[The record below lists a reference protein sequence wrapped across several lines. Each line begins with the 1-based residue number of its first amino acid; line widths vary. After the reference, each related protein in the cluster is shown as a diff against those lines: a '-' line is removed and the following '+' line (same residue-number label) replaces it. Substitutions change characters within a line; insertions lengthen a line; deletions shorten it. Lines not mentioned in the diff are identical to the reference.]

1 MQTIKTKHIA
11 AGLLLAERLAEK
23 GNMVMIERH
32 ADKIILKIR
41 KVGK

>member
-1 MQTIKTKHIA
+1 MQTIKTKHIK

-23 GNMVMIERH
+23 GNLVMVERQ
-32 ADKIILKIR
+32 ADKIILKVR

>member
-23 GNMVMIERH
+23 GNMVMIERQ
-32 ADKIILKIR
+32 ATNITLKVR
-41 KVGK
+41 KVRK